1 MHSWN
6 IASTLH
12 GYLHIPR
19 NRDRSLII
27 TCIKRY
33 GIISVDFY
41 RVLFIVEIKVSSIL
55 VEQPAKLSSE
65 GGGSME
71 REEKR
76 DRIEAKQGNTIA
88 GIVL

>member
-1 MHSWN
+1 
-6 IASTLH
+6 
-12 GYLHIPR
+12 
-19 NRDRSLII
+19 
-27 TCIKRY
+27 
-33 GIISVDFY
+33 VDFY